1 MHVTVKKDGLV
12 LVLERFT
19 LIATEAINRFRQE
32 EEGERLLTFASG
44 NEHSKQQTKNKGVS
58 V

>member
-1 MHVTVKKDGLV
+1 M

-19 LIATEAINRFRQE
+19 LIITVAINRSPRG
-32 EEGERLLTFASG
+32 GERLLTFASG
-44 NEHSKQQTKNKGVS
+44 NEHSQQQTNNKGVS

>member
-1 MHVTVKKDGLV
+1 MLA
-12 LVLERFT
+12 LERFT

-32 EEGERLLTFASG
+32 EERERLLTFAS
-44 NEHSKQQTKNKGVS
+44 NEHSKQQTKNKAVS

>member
-1 MHVTVKKDGLV
+1 M

-32 EEGERLLTFASG
+32 EERERLLTFANG
-44 NEHSKQQTKNKGVS
+44 NEHTKQQSKNLIA
-58 V
+58 